1 MRRPSLLHGSLLA
14 VAALAL
20 AACSATSGDGA
31 GQSASA
37 DPDADLG
44 TLPVAVP
51 LGEVLGQGTV
61 LDDGTG
67 PELCLGGV
75 AESFPPQC
83 DGPPIDGWD
92 WDAFTGWTDASGV
105 RWGEYAVQ
113 GTFDGERIAVTADPI
128 SLALYD
134 PMPIE
139 EEPLAPGTTDED
151 VLGEIQLVLADAL
164 GERALGSWTE
174 DGRLEQSVV
183 YDDGSLQEHLDEVY
197 GPNVVHVVSALR
209 DVSDP
214 EPSAAPMPEPDP
226 TVTTDMLPAPAIP
239 AGEVTIRG
247 LVVDAGTGPGMCLG
261 DIAAIAP
268 PPACAAPPV
277 VGLDWTSVAS
287 VEELN
292 GVRWATLDLQ
302 GTYDGATLTL
312 TQSATLVD
320 MSSPQGDGGP
330 PPFLA
335 DPPTDEL
342 IAVQDAVIA
351 ELGDRA
357 ILALALGDAVVLT
370 VLYDDG
376 SLQAYLDARHGEGV
390 VEVAGFMSDVES

>member
-1 MRRPSLLHGSLLA
+1 MRRPSLLHGSLVA

-20 AACSATSGDGA
+20 AACSATSGGGA

-67 PELCLGGV
+67 PELCLGAV
-75 AESFPPQC
+75 AESAPPQC

-92 WDAFTGWTDASGV
+92 WDAFAGWTEVSGV
-105 RWGEYAVQ
+105 RWGAYAVQ
-113 GTFDGERIAVTADPI
+113 ATFDGERIAVTADPI

-139 EEPLAPGTTDED
+139 DEPLPAGTTDEA
-151 VLGEIQLVLADAL
+151 VLGEIQQVLADAL
-164 GERALGSWTE
+164 GERALGSGIE

-183 YDDGSLQEHLDEVY
+183 YDDGSLQEHLDTVY
-197 GPNVVHVVSALR
+197 GPNVVHVVGALR
-209 DVSDP
+209 DVGDAES
-214 EPSAAPMPEPDP
+214 SATPLPEPDP

-247 LVVDAGTGPGMCLG
+247 LVTDDGTDVGMCLG
-261 DIAAIAP
+261 DVAAVHPRAVCDDVLV
-268 PPACAAPPV
+268 A
-277 VGLDWTSVAS
+277 GFDRTSVAGGD
-287 VEELN
+287 ELD
-292 GVRWATLDLQ
+292 GVWAETLDLR
-302 GTYDGATLTL
+302 GTFDGTTLTL
-312 TQSATLVD
+312 TQPAALPDPLV
-320 MSSPQGDGGP
+320 PQGDGGP
-330 PPFLA
+330 PPILGA
-335 DPPTDEL
+335 PPTDEL

-357 ILALALGDAVVLT
+357 FLVMAFGDAVVVT

-376 SLQAYLDARHGEGV
+376 SLQGYLDARYGAGV
-390 VEVAGFMSDVES
+390 VDVGGLMADVEA